1 MGALR
6 AEALEEAINASAEA
20 VVAGN
25 FAEAEVVARW
35 AIGYSTI
42 HPELLEERAD
52 APAGVRFRAH
62 FAQFA
67 PRCRIT
73 SGSDG
78 IAELTGAGPH
88 RLHSER
94 DGPRG
99 NGADA
104 TGPVLSV
111 RAQELGLRGR
121 YPCS

>member
-52 APAGVRFRAH
+52 A
-62 FAQFA
+62 
-67 PRCRIT
+67 
-73 SGSDG
+73 
-78 IAELTGAGPH
+78 
-88 RLHSER
+88 
-94 DGPRG
+94 
-99 NGADA
+99 
-104 TGPVLSV
+104 
-111 RAQELGLRGR
+111 
-121 YPCS
+121 